1 MIELIAAGV
10 AGVVGHQ
17 RTKDFVR
24 RRLRYTNVV
33 EKPGIGLFAG
43 AATAVVAGT
52 AITMLPLVGAAAGIV
67 TGVGLGV
74 GVGTG
79 ISRGAAQARAGWH
92 PDDG

>member
-10 AGVVGHQ
+10 AGAVGHS

-24 RRLRYTNVV
+24 RRLRFTSIV
-33 EKPGIGLFAG
+33 EKPGLGLFAG
-43 AATAVVAGT
+43 AATAIVAGT
-52 AITMLPLVGAAAGIV
+52 AITMLPFIGAGAGIV
-67 TGVGLGV
+67 TGVGLGL

-92 PDDG
+92 PDD